1 MLYNSHMP
9 QRKAAAVS
17 MTEDLFERAK
27 ERAES
32 LGMTTFSAYVVQLIR
47 ADVAARGSFVL
58 SESEKSSTAQPSP
71 PQKAVYPSKKSAKKK
86 P

>member
-1 MLYNSHMP
+1 MG

-17 MTEDLFERAK
+17 MTEELFGRAK

-47 ADVAARGSFVL
+47 ADVAARGAFVL
-58 SESEKSSTAQPSP
+58 SESDSASAADLKEPD
-71 PQKAVYPSKKSAKKK
+71 KAVHPTKKQAKKK

>member
-1 MLYNSHMP
+1 MP

-58 SESEKSSTAQPSP
+58 SEVTAPSAPASSAPEKTQ
-71 PQKAVYPSKKSAKKK
+71 YPSQKQARKTAKKK

>member
-1 MLYNSHMP
+1 MLYSNLMP

-47 ADVAARGSFVL
+47 ADVAARGNFVL
-58 SESEKSSTAQPSP
+58 SESEKTPSP
-71 PQKAVYPSKKSAKKK
+71 EPSTPQKVVYASKKLTKKK